1 MFGSGGHK
9 IVLLGH
15 MEKLL
20 YKTTVS
26 GLREAAVLLYTYKH
40 RETGE
45 TNRQKNLFRERGK
58 VPEKDHNE
66 KEISKLPER
75 RVPSNGHKG
84 AQ

>member
-1 MFGSGGHK
+1 MFGSDGHE

-26 GLREAAVLLYTYKH
+26 GLREVAVLLYTYKH

-45 TNRQKNLFRERGK
+45 INRQKNMFREQGK

-66 KEISKLPER
+66 KEISKLPDK